1 MSRIAGAVKA
11 AYNFF
16 AGDAILLVAA
26 LAAFVIGG
34 LLVGTAK
41 APNALVA
48 VIFAAVIVGGLATTL
63 GRELRGRPRR
73 R

>member
-1 MSRIAGAVKA
+1 MSRITGAVKA

-34 LLVGTAK
+34 LLVGAAK